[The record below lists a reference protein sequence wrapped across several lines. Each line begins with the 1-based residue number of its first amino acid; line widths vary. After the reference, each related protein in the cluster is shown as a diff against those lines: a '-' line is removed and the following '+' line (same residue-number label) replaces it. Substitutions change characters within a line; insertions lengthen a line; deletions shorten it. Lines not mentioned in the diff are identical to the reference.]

1 VSGALKMPVTTPVE
15 LVRGGMV
22 AGDCKDPG
30 DIVYLL
36 KIGRTGKLGSLNGR
50 VSGCFRSGEI

>member
-1 VSGALKMPVTTPVE
+1 MTDSLVSGALKMPVTTPVE

-36 KIGRTGKLGSLNGR
+36 IK
-50 VSGCFRSGEI
+50 